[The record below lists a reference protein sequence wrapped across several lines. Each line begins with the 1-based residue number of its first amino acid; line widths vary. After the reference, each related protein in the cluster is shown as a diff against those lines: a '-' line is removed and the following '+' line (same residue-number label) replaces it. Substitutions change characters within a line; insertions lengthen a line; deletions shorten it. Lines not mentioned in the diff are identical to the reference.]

1 MKLLLARLLL
11 RLTAWLPLSLIR
23 LLAIGLGSLINL
35 WPGRPFKRTRQRIFD
50 HLRLAF
56 PDKSEAELRRLR
68 RKNLIEMLSTA
79 LENGPLWYRSRK
91 WLERRVQVHG
101 WQHIEQAQQSDRG
114 VLMVS
119 GHLGNWET
127 AALYMT
133 MKLPM
138 VYLYKAPRSKKVD
151 QLLTERR
158 ARFGGQFVPAGSP
171 ALRQM
176 LRQLRSGNA
185 AGLLFD
191 QRPKAGD
198 SVIAP
203 FFGQPVETMTLV
215 HELARRTG
223 CQVLMV
229 DCIRLPGARG
239 WKISIE
245 PMDEAFGQLNSTQAA
260 SHLNA
265 ALEQRICQVPAQY
278 LWQYKRFHLPD

>member
-1 MKLLLARLLL
+1 MKLLFARLLL
-11 RLTAWLPLSLIR
+11 RLTALLPLPVIR
-23 LLAIGLGSLINL
+23 LLAIVLGHLVNV
-35 WPGRPFKRTRQRIFD
+35 WPGRPFNRTRQRIFE

-56 PDKSEAELRRLR
+56 PEKSEAELRMLR
-68 RKNLIEMLSTA
+68 RRNLIEMLSTA
-79 LENGPLWYRSRK
+79 LENGPLWYRSRA
-91 WLERRVQVHG
+91 WLERRVQVNG
-101 WQHIEQAQQSDRG
+101 WQHIEQAQQSGRG

-138 VYLYKAPRSKKVD
+138 VYLYKAPKSRKVD

-158 ARFGGQFVPAGSP
+158 ARFGGRFIPAGSP

-176 LRQLRSGNA
+176 LRQLKIGAA

-215 HELARRTG
+215 HELAKRTG

-229 DCIRLPGARG
+229 DCIRLPGSAG
-239 WKISIE
+239 WKISID
-245 PMDEAFGQLNSTQAA
+245 PMDKAFGELESAQAA
-260 SHLNA
+260 NHLNIE
-265 ALEQRICQVPAQY
+265 LENRIRKAPAQY
-278 LWQYKRFHLPD
+278 LWQYKRFSETT